1 MNNNILFMNIV
12 EILGGITMKRIFIAI
27 VAVLA
32 AMTISTTSAF
42 AHSHLGGSNPAD
54 GDVVSEPLN
63 EIVLEFDGQIEQG
76 SFIDVKTAKGKEIK
90 LEDIIIGEGTLTG
103 TVAEPLPND
112 EYQVNWSI
120 ISADG
125 HPLEGEFSFTVNV
138 PVSET
143 VEEEP
148 EKPSE
153 TTKPAE
159 QPTEDKE
166 QPAAAKD
173 VAKESSSM
181 TVILIVLLVII
192 VVAGFYF
199 LTKRKK

>member
-63 EIVLEFDGQIEQG
+63 EVVLEFDGQIEQG

-166 QPAAAKD
+166 QAAAAED

>member
-1 MNNNILFMNIV
+1 MNIV

>member
-1 MNNNILFMNIV
+1 MNNNILFMIIV
-12 EILGGITMKRIFIAI
+12 EILGGITMKHIFIAI

-63 EIVLEFDGQIEQG
+63 EVVLEFDGQIEQG
-76 SFIDVKTAKGKEIK
+76 SLIDVKTAKGKEIK

-159 QPTEDKE
+159 QPTEDKD
-166 QPAAAKD
+166 QAAAAED

-192 VVAGFYF
+192 VVTGFYF

>member
-1 MNNNILFMNIV
+1 
-12 EILGGITMKRIFIAI
+12 MKRIFIAI
-27 VAVLA
+27 GAVLA

-76 SFIDVKTAKGKEIK
+76 SFIDVETTKGKEIK
-90 LEDIIIGEGTLTG
+90 LEEIIIGEGTLTG

-138 PVSET
+138 PASET
-143 VEEEP
+143 VEEKP

-159 QPTEDKE
+159 QPQEDKE
-166 QPAAAKD
+166 QAASAED

>member
-1 MNNNILFMNIV
+1 
-12 EILGGITMKRIFIAI
+12 MKRIFIAI

-173 VAKESSSM
+173 VAKESTSM